1 MDLCEIKLPAPIVL
15 NNYVHGLPKYS
26 YEDYLL
32 EFVNSSNEFK
42 RLSNGET
49 YHSPASEAHSENDCI
64 SSNYSLDFKMI
75 ETSSYFNGLRNYSF
89 QYSKYANGCIATLL
103 ARKKGS
109 TRMYLLMKCLRG
121 KSLNHLNNIYESKN
135 RKELSEDDK
144 QMAILAKW

>member
-49 YHSPASEAHSENDCI
+49 YHSPASETHSENDCI

-75 ETSSYFNGLRNYSF
+75 ETSSYFSGLRNYSF

-109 TRMYLLMKCLRG
+109 TRM
-121 KSLNHLNNIYESKN
+121 
-135 RKELSEDDK
+135 
-144 QMAILAKW
+144 